1 MATFAFLFFSLPKIK
16 SLCTSLLVG
25 TITTLVPRLVGQQG
39 CLIIK
44 FLGSFMLGSKKII
57 FYNLAIVLNNE
68 ASMLESFFQN
78 FSMAGIFFY
87 KKNFDNFKK

>member
-1 MATFAFLFFSLPKIK
+1 
-16 SLCTSLLVG
+16 
-25 TITTLVPRLVGQQG
+25 
-39 CLIIK
+39 
-44 FLGSFMLGSKKII
+44 MLGSKKII